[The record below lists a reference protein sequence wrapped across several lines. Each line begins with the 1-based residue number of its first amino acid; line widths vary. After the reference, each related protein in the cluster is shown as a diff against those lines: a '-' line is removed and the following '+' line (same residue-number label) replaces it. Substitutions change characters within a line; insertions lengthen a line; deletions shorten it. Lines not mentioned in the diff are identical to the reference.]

1 MPKVAIIG
9 TGPSGLA
16 AAKAVA
22 EHQIEPVV
30 LEGALNIGGMW
41 AGEGRG
47 AWSSDMRTNLSHY
60 SCAFSDFPW
69 PPGSEVFPVR
79 SEIIKYLTAYA
90 AEFNL
95 LKFIH
100 FGVRVTSVRAV
111 GAHGWRL
118 DMVYS
123 GQQETEVFDDVIIAT
138 GFFSAPYTPE
148 FEGLG
153 QFRGEIRHAAQCDSA
168 GANRDAL
175 TGKRVLVVGAA
186 FSGTEI
192 ACQIAPYAAMVIVSL
207 RRPMWFI
214 PRFVGARPGG
224 PRYPWDLV
232 FFNRSPENRLLR
244 KPHLFL
250 AEIGGDP
257 GAVSPE
263 LAFAPGQD
271 PSTNMVIT
279 DDFLRDVGEGAVRVK
294 RTATLCFDERG
305 VIFADGTR
313 SDLDTVVM
321 CTGYTTTL
329 PLFDKSV
336 LTTVE
341 FEASDQLQPTLLHK
355 QVFHPALPGLYFGGH
370 YRGPYFTIMELQA
383 RWIARILA
391 GELPTPSE
399 EAMRIGI
406 EEERSIRLANP
417 RPQFP
422 YGDFVGL
429 ADALAREVG
438 VLPKLPPDHPL
449 QPFVARG
456 PVIAAQYRLSG
467 PHAKPM
473 LAEPMIRA
481 TPAPLLEIADPAASS
496 PAPECARDRPAER
509 VMSVL
514 KGCWSIDRTVE
525 PGGHFAGTARF
536 TPMPDG
542 RLLYAETGTLRL
554 PDGTELEGGNRYIY
568 TLRDGA
574 IDVTFADGGNA
585 GAHFID
591 VAFSPEQTGVWPLQS
606 AGRHLCRLDQ
616 YDAIFRLESPDR
628 YTMTYVVCGPRKGY
642 VSRSVYTRLA

>member
-1 MPKVAIIG
+1 MRKVAIIG

-16 AAKAVA
+16 AAKALA

-41 AGEGRG
+41 AGEGRA
-47 AWSSDMRTNLSHY
+47 AWSSDRRTNLSHY
-60 SCAFSDFPW
+60 SCAFSDLPWAPESEAFPI
-69 PPGSEVFPVR
+69 R

-90 AEFNL
+90 AKFNL
-95 LKFIH
+95 LKFMH
-100 FGVRVTSVRAV
+100 FGAQVTSVRA
-111 GAHGWRL
+111 GGRRGWRL
-118 DMVYS
+118 DMAY
-123 GQQETEVFDDVIIAT
+123 GGRQETEVFDDVIIAT
-138 GFFSAPYTPE
+138 GPYSAPYTPE
-148 FEGLG
+148 FEGLA
-153 QFRGEIRHAAQCDSA
+153 QFRGEVRHAVKCNSSA
-168 GANRDAL
+168 VNRDAF

-186 FSGTEI
+186 FSGVEI
-192 ACQIAPYAAMVIVSL
+192 ACQIAPYAAMVTVSL

-214 PRFVGARPGG
+214 PRFVTARSGG
-224 PRYPWDLV
+224 RRYPWDLV
-232 FFNRSPENRLLR
+232 FFNRSPENPLLR

-250 AEIGGDP
+250 AETGGDP

-271 PSTNMVIT
+271 PPTNMVVT
-279 DDFLRDVGEGAVRVK
+279 DHFLRDVGEGAVRVK
-294 RTATLCFDERG
+294 RTATLCFDQRG
-305 VIFADGTR
+305 VIFADGAR
-313 SDLDTVVM
+313 NDLDAVVM
-321 CTGYTTTL
+321 CTGYTTAL
-329 PLFDKSV
+329 PLFDKTM
-336 LTTVE
+336 LAALE
-341 FEASDQLQPTLLHK
+341 FDAHDQLQPTLLHK
-355 QVFHPALPGLYFGGH
+355 QVFHPALPGLCFVGH

-391 GELPTPSE
+391 GELPPPSE
-399 EAMRIGI
+399 EAMRNGI
-406 EEERSIRLANP
+406 EEERSIRLADP

-422 YGDFVGL
+422 YADFVGL
-429 ADALAREVG
+429 ADGLAREVG

-449 QPFVARG
+449 QPFVAQG
-456 PVIAAQYRLSG
+456 PLIAAHYRLSG

-473 LAEPMIRA
+473 LAESMIRA
-481 TPAPLLEIADPAASS
+481 TPAPLLEIPDAAV
-496 PAPECARDRPAER
+496 PAPECAGNSSAER
-509 VMSVL
+509 AMSAL
-514 KGCWSIDRTVE
+514 KGLWSIDRTVE

-536 TPMPDG
+536 TPLPDG

-568 TLRDGA
+568 ALRDGA
-574 IDVTFADGGNA
+574 IDMTFADGENA

-591 VAFSPEQTGVWPLQS
+591 LAFSPAQTGAWPLHA

-616 YDAIFRLESPDR
+616 YDAIFRLEHPDR